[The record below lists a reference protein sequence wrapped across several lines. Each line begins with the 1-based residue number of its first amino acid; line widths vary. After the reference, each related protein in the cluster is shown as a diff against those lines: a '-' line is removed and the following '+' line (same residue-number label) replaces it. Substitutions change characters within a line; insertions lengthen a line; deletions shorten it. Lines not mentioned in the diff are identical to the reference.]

1 MEARATLYKQP
12 HEATTTVTEINICT
26 EGHYDETLKI
36 NCSWLL
42 GWSITNCCVTLK
54 WVNFSLGNA
63 LG

>member
-1 MEARATLYKQP
+1 MEAHATLYEQP
-12 HEATTTVTEINICT
+12 REAITTIIEINICT

-42 GWSITNCCVTLK
+42 GWCITNHCVTLK
-54 WVNFSLGNA
+54 CVNFSLGSM